1 MIYHNFINVV
11 RAANET
17 FEKVSSFGLL
27 ANMILYLIL
36 EYNMDSATGAIVLF
50 QWSAISNL
58 ITIIGAFLSDSYL
71 GRFRVIAYGSISSL
85 LVRKSIF
92 SISLFQRVQLNI
104 SVAMFTLKKNSCH
117 FNEIKFTPLR
127 KYLSFCVIKDIFIL
141 IDCTLVVL
149 GSIHHDLHCS
159 LYLLPCLLGLDVRV
173 TTLLLPKNYQ
183 CHYIHSHR
191 SLIDLHYSNLKH
203 ILVCVKNFIV

>member
-71 GRFRVIAYGSISSL
+71 GRFRVTAYGSISSL

-92 SISLFQRVQLNI
+92 SISLF
-104 SVAMFTLKKNSCH
+104 
-117 FNEIKFTPLR
+117 
-127 KYLSFCVIKDIFIL
+127 
-141 IDCTLVVL
+141 
-149 GSIHHDLHCS
+149 
-159 LYLLPCLLGLDVRV
+159 
-173 TTLLLPKNYQ
+173 
-183 CHYIHSHR
+183 
-191 SLIDLHYSNLKH
+191 
-203 ILVCVKNFIV
+203 

>member
-17 FEKVSSFGLL
+17 FEKASSFGLL

-92 SISLFQRVQLNI
+92 SISLF
-104 SVAMFTLKKNSCH
+104 
-117 FNEIKFTPLR
+117 
-127 KYLSFCVIKDIFIL
+127 
-141 IDCTLVVL
+141 
-149 GSIHHDLHCS
+149 
-159 LYLLPCLLGLDVRV
+159 
-173 TTLLLPKNYQ
+173 
-183 CHYIHSHR
+183 
-191 SLIDLHYSNLKH
+191 
-203 ILVCVKNFIV
+203 

>member
-92 SISLFQRVQLNI
+92 SISLF
-104 SVAMFTLKKNSCH
+104 
-117 FNEIKFTPLR
+117 
-127 KYLSFCVIKDIFIL
+127 
-141 IDCTLVVL
+141 
-149 GSIHHDLHCS
+149 
-159 LYLLPCLLGLDVRV
+159 
-173 TTLLLPKNYQ
+173 
-183 CHYIHSHR
+183 
-191 SLIDLHYSNLKH
+191 
-203 ILVCVKNFIV
+203 